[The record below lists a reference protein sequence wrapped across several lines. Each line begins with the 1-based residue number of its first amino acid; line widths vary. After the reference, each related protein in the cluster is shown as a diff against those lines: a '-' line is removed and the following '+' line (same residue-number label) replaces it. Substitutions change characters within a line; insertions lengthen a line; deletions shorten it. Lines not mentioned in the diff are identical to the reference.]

1 MHFDHWGKKKKEE
14 VASQHNRGRSFSC
27 FKMSLTKH
35 FSYIEIWNR
44 VSSCLVWKH
53 LRSMF
58 LHFTSLI
65 CFFPWDCC
73 PCVRV
78 LIHVDVHESTQHVP
92 YHLVCLISLTTGWI
106 LIGLMRATARTNPLS
121 KQKSPT
127 QVTPYFK
134 QTLILT
140 HLSDTEISAV
150 ESEHGLF
157 PDSPP
162 SLVF

>member
-1 MHFDHWGKKKKEE
+1 M
-14 VASQHNRGRSFSC
+14 
-27 FKMSLTKH
+27 
-35 FSYIEIWNR
+35 
-44 VSSCLVWKH
+44 
-53 LRSMF
+53 
-58 LHFTSLI
+58 
-65 CFFPWDCC
+65 
-73 PCVRV
+73 RV

-140 HLSDTEISAV
+140 HSSDTEISAV

-162 SLVF
+162 SLFFNSKPSFPTFTPFVTPSFHPLLPQTSLYMMKSVHFSRFLHSPVNINSIWVIFTGVGKMNAPL